1 MTERTAEST
10 SRSRFGRRSLGPAMF
25 ALVVAGFGMWQAAH
39 LGGSFWDTDEGLNVI
54 KAYLVQNGTELYT
67 YVWSDQPP
75 GLTQLLAWSFT
86 AFGPTMTVARGVVLA
101 HALVLLVA
109 IGWIVRETGGGWP
122 AAIGAAVLL
131 MLAPNFFWASRA
143 VMIGLPALG
152 LATLSIAM
160 AMAYARTGHR
170 RWLLL
175 GGVVF
180 GLGLLEKLIG
190 LYLIVPLAIAVWG
203 RTAAGSPHTLHADTG
218 AAGKDGDPRH
228 TLEHAQ
234 GYVPE
239 QTHPST
245 TSLVHRL
252 RSLVIDGAVMAL
264 GSAIVLG
271 FALAAYDV
279 RTMIDQAVGTVIAA
293 RGIPE
298 YALDRAWSIEKL
310 AFWLFGEHRFLI
322 GPALLGVLVL
332 MRARSNA
339 AAVLLS
345 WLVLTLAALLNQTPL
360 WPKHHFL
367 ALLVVMVPLA
377 GVGFDRGGRA
387 IARLIGRRRE
397 GGKPLIG
404 RGRERG
410 DPLLALAALA
420 AAALMLHGL
429 PDAVRGDLI
438 RLEAKPFKENGELP
452 ESDAWT
458 KLDDAVELVRAHTSD
473 GDTIVTDHG
482 VLAFRAGRRVPT
494 DLAVISG
501 KRLAIGGLTAERL
514 IEITREGFVYTYHP
528 VWGGVFANFRE
539 PDQPAAV
546 VFWDGD
552 RLTRIPEFDAWVR
565 ANYELAASIDDDYE
579 IWLRPKGFGSPAV
592 DTP

>member
-10 SRSRFGRRSLGPAMF
+10 SRSRFGRRSLGPAIF
-25 ALVVAGFGMWQAAH
+25 ALVVAGFGLWQATH

-86 AFGPTMTVARGVVLA
+86 AFGPSMTVARGVVLA

-109 IGWIVRETGGGWP
+109 IGWIVREAGGGWP

-143 VMIGLPALG
+143 VMIGLPALS

-160 AMAYARTGHR
+160 AMAYARTGKR

-203 RTAAGSPHTLHADTG
+203 RTGAGSP
-218 AAGKDGDPRH
+218 
-228 TLEHAQ
+228 
-234 GYVPE
+234 
-239 QTHPST
+239 
-245 TSLVHRL
+245 TSMVHRL
-252 RSLVIDGAVMAL
+252 RSLVIDGAVMAV
-264 GSAIVLG
+264 GAAIVLA

-293 RGIPE
+293 RGVPE
-298 YALDRAWSIEKL
+298 YALDRAWSLDKL

-332 MRARSNA
+332 VRERSNA

-345 WLVLTLAALLNQTPL
+345 WLVLTLVALLNQTPL

-387 IARLIGRRRE
+387 LALLVGRKR
-397 GGKPLIG
+397 GVGDPLIG
-404 RGRERG
+404 PRRANG
-410 DPLLALAALA
+410 DPFLALAALA

-429 PDAVRGDLI
+429 PDAIRGDLM

-458 KLDDAVELVRAHTSD
+458 KLDAAVELVRAHTSD

-482 VLAFRAGRRVPT
+482 VLAFRAGRRVPS

-501 KRLAIGGLTAERL
+501 KRLAIGGLTPDRL
-514 IEITREGFVYTYHP
+514 IEITREGFVHTSRP
-528 VWGGVFANFRE
+528 AWGGVFADFSE

-552 RLTRIPEFDAWVR
+552 RLTRIPEYADWVR
-565 ANYELAASIDDDYE
+565 SNYELAAAIDDDYE
-579 IWLRPKGFGSPAV
+579 IWLRPRGFGSPAV